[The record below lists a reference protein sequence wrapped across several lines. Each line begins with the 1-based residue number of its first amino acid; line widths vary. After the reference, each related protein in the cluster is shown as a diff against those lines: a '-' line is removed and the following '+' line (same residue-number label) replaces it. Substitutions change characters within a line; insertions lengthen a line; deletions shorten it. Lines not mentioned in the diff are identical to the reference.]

1 MSYNPLIPQVANQTL
16 QSYYQLRAN
25 FQSIAQAF
33 GDNHVGLTQDDSV
46 SGMHN
51 LLNFQPQTG
60 MTPDPATSATQIAL
74 YTKLVNSIPELFYRP
89 SSDQNPIQ
97 MTYPS
102 INADSSD
109 TQYSFVAGP
118 FVIYGGFISAPTNG
132 QTVTLLPSTTLVYID
147 IIAANLQVVA
157 GIKTQVVIPTSVVG
171 NSFNISFEGTRKFDV
186 FYLAVGV

>member
-33 GDNHVGLTQDDSV
+33 GDNHVGLTQDASV

-51 LLNFQPQTG
+51 LLNFQVST
-60 MTPDPATSATQIAL
+60 DPTTSATQIAL
-74 YTKLVNSIPELFYRP
+74 YTKLVSSIPELFYRP
-89 SSDQNPIQ
+89 SSNQTPIQ

-118 FVIYGGFISAPTNG
+118 FVIYGGFIKAPTNG
-132 QTVTLLPSTTLVYID
+132 QTVTLTPSTTLIYID
-147 IIAANLQVVA
+147 TIAANLKVQA
-157 GIKTQVVIPTSVVG
+157 GIKTQIVIPTSVSA
-171 NSFNISFEGTRKFDV
+171 NTFKITYSTSFKFDV
-186 FYLAVGV
+186 FYFAVGI